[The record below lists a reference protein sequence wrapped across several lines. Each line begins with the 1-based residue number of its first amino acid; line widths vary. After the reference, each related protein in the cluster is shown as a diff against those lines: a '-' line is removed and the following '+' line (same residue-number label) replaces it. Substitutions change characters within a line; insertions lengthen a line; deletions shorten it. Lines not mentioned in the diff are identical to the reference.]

1 MKQSVWDLPTR
12 LSHWVLTGLI
22 GFSWWSAKNDH
33 MDWHVWSGFGIL
45 TLLLFRLLWGLFGS
59 STARFAGFVRGPKAV
74 LGYLRGEWRGIGHNP
89 LGALSVLLLLA
100 ATMVQ
105 VAMGLFSSDE
115 DGLVSGPLA
124 QWVGFEASEQITELH
139 EDFFNVLL
147 VLIGVHVAA
156 ILFYALF
163 KRRNLLGPMI
173 TGRAVLDPEAQPMRP
188 AKWWVVLLCLAAA
201 LATTRWIVAGL
212 PPFSS

>member
-1 MKQSVWDLPTR
+1 MKQRVWDLPTR
-12 LSHWVLTGLI
+12 LFHWVLAGLI

-33 MDWHVWSGFGIL
+33 VDWHIWSGFGIL

-74 LGYLRGEWRGIGHNP
+74 LGYLRGNWRGIGHNP
-89 LGALSVLLLLA
+89 LGALSVLALLA
-100 ATMVQ
+100 ATMAQ
-105 VAMGLFSSDE
+105 VTLGLFSSDE
-115 DGLVSGPLA
+115 DGLFSGPLA
-124 QWVGFEASEQITELH
+124 QWVGFDASEQITGLH

-163 KRRNLLGPMI
+163 RRTNLLGPMI
-173 TGRAVLDPEAQPMRP
+173 TGRAALDPEAEPMRP
-188 AKWWVVLLCLAAA
+188 GKWWVALLCLAAA

-212 PPFSS
+212 PPISS

>member
-45 TLLLFRLLWGLFGS
+45 TVLLFRLLWGVFGS

-124 QWVGFEASEQITELH
+124 QWVGFETSEQITELH

-147 VLIGVHVAA
+147 VVIGVHVAA